1 MPFIFQKFFFLKI
14 ENFYKYEI
22 FLLII
27 FQFLLLEEL
36 GKNSKINMKGTLHFL
51 LQTKNT
57 IIKPNLLPRIDNI
70 LRVVVRGV
78 VEVVVLE

>member
-1 MPFIFQKFFFLKI
+1 
-14 ENFYKYEI
+14 
-22 FLLII
+22 
-27 FQFLLLEEL
+27 
-36 GKNSKINMKGTLHFL
+36 MKGTLHFL

-78 VEVVVLE
+78 VEVVVLEQTSCLGRIEETRTSSMPTIRKES

>member
-1 MPFIFQKFFFLKI
+1 
-14 ENFYKYEI
+14 
-22 FLLII
+22 
-27 FQFLLLEEL
+27 
-36 GKNSKINMKGTLHFL
+36 MKGTLHFL